1 MYSRA
6 SVAERFGKTCAE
18 RTAQNVPT
26 IKNFSLPADFAESQ
40 NSIGFRG
47 FVDTATLLLEG
58 LQTATQIGAQAP
70 RLTSY
75 KTFT

>member
-1 MYSRA
+1 MYGTS
-6 SVAERFGKTCAE
+6 SGKRSDNKEFFT
-18 RTAQNVPT
+18 
-26 IKNFSLPADFAESQ
+26 PADFAESQ